1 MQPLIV
7 LCLVLGWLGS
17 QVSAGNVLRIF
28 ERPFFHGHR
37 ASVSKDQCKDL
48 KYAYVPHQRPAHM
61 SASALT
67 RDYREFTLGVQ
78 SLKLPEE
85 EGISCYFYGEPGCS
99 GAPYRAY
106 TTSRQDIQEYAG
118 SLLCVTSTTST

>member
-17 QVSAGNVLRIF
+17 QVSAANVLRIF

-48 KYAYVPHQRPAHM
+48 K
-61 SASALT
+61 
-67 RDYREFTLGVQ
+67 EFTLGVQ

-118 SLLCVTSTTST
+118 SLLCVTSTTSA